1 MQFYD
6 IRENSKEISFVSS
19 FVKMEKF
26 LKSGK
31 VKYKQHDNPINL
43 SQFLS
48 TRMESRKKNG
58 NKVRNVLYI

>member
-6 IRENSKEISFVSS
+6 IWETSNGISFISS

-26 LKSGK
+26 FKSGK
-31 VKYKQHDNPINL
+31 GKYKQHDNPINL

-48 TRMESRKKNG
+48 TRMESRKKND